1 MLDSQT
7 KLFGILGNPLSHSLS
22 PALHKYL
29 LNEISQEGRYHS
41 FEIKK
46 NQLAD
51 TINGIKADGFL
62 GFNVTIPYK
71 QTIIP
76 HLSKM
81 DEEAHFIGAVN
92 TVHIQGNKLFG
103 FNTDGQGFIS
113 AVKKRSVQPENFSAI
128 VLGAG
133 GAARA
138 VIFNLIRCGVKKLFI
153 FNRTLQR
160 AESLAMEVCK
170 KFPSVGV
177 DSGDSES
184 KTISSAVGSHHLII
198 NATSLG
204 MWPDIRKAPYLFEE
218 DASGWV
224 AIDLIYNPLQTKFLK
239 SAQEAGAKTL
249 DGLDMFIFQGAASL
263 RIWLGFENDIEFN
276 HEQLRNYLSRE
287 LKKYGHN

>member
-46 NQLAD
+46 HQLAD

-113 AVKKRSVQPENFSAI
+113 AIKKRNVQPEKFSAI

-160 AESLAMEVCK
+160 AKNLAKQVRET
-170 KFPSVGV
+170 FHPITVGFGEL
-177 DSGDSES
+177 DS
-184 KTISSAVGSHHLII
+184 KTICSAIETCQLLI
-198 NATSLG
+198 NATPLG
-204 MWPDIRKAPYLFEE
+204 MWPSISKAPYLFGQ
-218 DASGWV
+218 DGHGLV

-239 SAQEAGAKTL
+239 SAQQAGAKTL
-249 DGLDMFIFQGAASL
+249 DGLDMFIFQGAISL
-263 RIWLGFENDIEFN
+263 KIWLGLENNLEFD
-276 HEQLRNYLSRE
+276 HEQLRNYLSKE
-287 LKKYGHN
+287 LKKYERN

>member
-41 FEIKK
+41 FEIKE

-51 TINGIKADGFL
+51 IVDEIKADGFL

-71 QTIIP
+71 QAIIP
-76 HLSKM
+76 HLYKM

-113 AVKKRSVQPENFSAI
+113 AVKKRNVQPENFSAI

-138 VIFNLIRCGVKKLFI
+138 VIFNLIRCGLKNI
-153 FNRTLQR
+153 FTRSEPRRRSRTHFR
-160 AESLAMEVCK
+160 AICGTLS
-170 KFPSVGV
+170 
-177 DSGDSES
+177 SGSW
-184 KTISSAVGSHHLII
+184 TSSPADRQS
-198 NATSLG
+198 
-204 MWPDIRKAPYLFEE
+204 PR
-218 DASGWV
+218 
-224 AIDLIYNPLQTKFLK
+224 
-239 SAQEAGAKTL
+239 
-249 DGLDMFIFQGAASL
+249 
-263 RIWLGFENDIEFN
+263 
-276 HEQLRNYLSRE
+276 
-287 LKKYGHN
+287 